1 MPINSAPPIFA
12 CACVCV
18 CVCVCVY
25 WGASSSPC
33 THILNSNIHA
43 HVCTQ
48 VVAGDYAFVLHTTNP
63 VSKDKD
69 EMMGELCVGLGSLS
83 CVCVCVR
90 ARDAHE

>member
-1 MPINSAPPIFA
+1 
-12 CACVCV
+12 
-18 CVCVCVY
+18 
-25 WGASSSPC
+25 
-33 THILNSNIHA
+33 
-43 HVCTQ
+43 VCTQ

-83 CVCVCVR
+83 CVCVCAR